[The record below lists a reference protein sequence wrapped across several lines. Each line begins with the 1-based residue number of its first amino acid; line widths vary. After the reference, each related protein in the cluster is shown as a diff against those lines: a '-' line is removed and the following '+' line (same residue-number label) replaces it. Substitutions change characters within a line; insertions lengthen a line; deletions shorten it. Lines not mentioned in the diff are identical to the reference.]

1 MKVYIAKELLGQLEQ
16 EVRQTLQTA
25 QQLRSLSNERLNTQ
39 PQVGTWSIAQVLEHL
54 NSYNRYYLPE
64 IETALQKARL
74 ISVRRKETFSPGWFG
89 NYFTKMMQPGKG
101 GVISKKYSAPSDH
114 VPASKQ
120 DVARVIDE
128 FINGQERLIDFLQ
141 QSLLT
146 NMGSIKVPISIS
158 RFIRLKL
165 GDTFRFLIA
174 HQQRHFIQIQ
184 AILNRLEQA
193 APVAVK

>member
-1 MKVYIAKELLGQLEQ
+1 MKEYIAKELLGQLEQ
-16 EVRQTLQTA
+16 EVRQTLHTA
-25 QQLRSLSNERLNTQ
+25 QQLGSLSNDRLNTQ
-39 PQVGTWSIAQVLEHL
+39 LQVGTWSIAQILEHL

-74 ISVRRKETFSPGWFG
+74 RSVRRKETFSPGWFG
-89 NYFTKMMQPGKG
+89 NYFTKMMQPGQG
-101 GVISKKYSAPSDH
+101 GVISKKYSAPKDH
-114 VPASKQ
+114 VPGARQ

>member
-1 MKVYIAKELLGQLEQ
+1 M
-16 EVRQTLQTA
+16 VRQLFH
-25 QQLRSLSNERLNTQ
+25 EDD
-39 PQVGTWSIAQVLEHL
+39 
-54 NSYNRYYLPE
+54 
-64 IETALQKARL
+64 
-74 ISVRRKETFSPGWFG
+74 
-89 NYFTKMMQPGKG
+89 QPGKG

>member
-74 ISVRRKETFSPGWFG
+74 RSVRRKETFSPGWFG
-89 NYFTKMMQPGKG
+89 NYFTKM
-101 GVISKKYSAPSDH
+101 ISR
-114 VPASKQ
+114 
-120 DVARVIDE
+120 ARVALSPKSTVLPAIT
-128 FINGQERLIDFLQ
+128 FL
-141 QSLLT
+141 
-146 NMGSIKVPISIS
+146 PRS
-158 RFIRLKL
+158 RTLP
-165 GDTFRFLIA
+165 G
-174 HQQRHFIQIQ
+174 
-184 AILNRLEQA
+184 
-193 APVAVK
+193 